1 MGCGYQIRSIIAST
15 SWKRWKSLKTKGTW
29 WFRREREY
37 IFNRRS
43 TIVQDL
49 QQGLLGAFGAFLLI
63 AVHILQNACSMHSR
77 CQAQHALYMS
87 CYTVEVSMH
96 RQDIEKYSS
105 ILRYIIGLRPLMKL
119 LSTVNF
125 HHTPLID
132 SSCKHVAFAGAKS
145 NTPLRAAWLN
155 QNEPCNITGFQHLKN
170 MSVSWSS
177 CTLLLISSS
186 HETTFP
192 CAALGNQT
200 ISTHQAIG
208 AGTKLVASSTTVMH
222 LFVLPGLGSK
232 RVPIKRHQAVKI
244 RSEKKTHCLCKAW
257 ST

>member
-1 MGCGYQIRSIIAST
+1 MYYRVETPREATEYCELPPYPSNWLFLQTCRICWSKIKHTSQSSLARS
-15 SWKRWKSLKTKGTW
+15 KRTC
-29 WFRREREY
+29 
-37 IFNRRS
+37 
-43 TIVQDL
+43 
-49 QQGLLGAFGAFLLI
+49 
-63 AVHILQNACSMHSR
+63 H
-77 CQAQHALYMS
+77 
-87 CYTVEVSMH
+87 
-96 RQDIEKYSS
+96 
-105 ILRYIIGLRPLMKL
+105 
-119 LSTVNF
+119 
-125 HHTPLID
+125 
-132 SSCKHVAFAGAKS
+132 
-145 NTPLRAAWLN
+145 
-155 QNEPCNITGFQHLKN
+155 CNITGFQHLKN

-186 HETTFP
+186 HEMTFP

-244 RSEKKTHCLCKAW
+244 RSEKKTHWLCKAW